1 MKHYPANDCSAIT
14 ASKGF
19 TLVELMVVV
28 AILAIA
34 ATLATPSFIKQM
46 QRSEIS
52 RSARDFQLSLEEA
65 KKKAYISGR
74 SYTVCPVDSID
85 KITTAEVACKKD
97 WNSFNGTSTT
107 NNKGWIVF
115 YDANNNQTVDK
126 SETVVSI
133 NTVNSGMVALSWTG
147 NNGIITL
154 TPRNTTGSTGT
165 MRVYAH
171 KNGDLPSWNG
181 HRNTPVAKNL
191 QELRVS
197 LSALGRVKLYQ

>member
-1 MKHYPANDCSAIT
+1 MKHYPTNNGAAIT
-14 ASKGF
+14 ANKGF
-19 TLVELMVVV
+19 TLVELMVIV

-85 KITTAEVACKKD
+85 KTTKAEIACKKD
-97 WNSFNGTSTT
+97 WNSFNGTSTA

-126 SETVVSI
+126 GENIISI
-133 NTVNSGMVALSWTG
+133 HTVNSGMVALSWTG

-171 KNGDLPSWNG
+171 KNGKLPNWKG
-181 HRNTPVAKNL
+181 HRDTPVSESL
-191 QELRVS
+191 LELRVS